1 MDLENK
7 EKTLLRKYI
16 DEQCTPGELEQVK
29 NIMLRPDI
37 QRLFDEILD
46 EHFVALNPQK
56 DTGQSRLDQ
65 LLGKFN
71 TRLQK
76 TQIDTNITQPE
87 KVRPVRVFQIKK
99 YLPYAA
105 IWALIVFG
113 FFIYRFVNVKNELVT
128 QRVATHEIV
137 NPYGQRSKIILPD
150 SSEVFLGA
158 GSKLT
163 IPEKFTDNLR
173 EISLQGEA
181 FFQVTKN
188 PKKPFVIHTGTVQT
202 RVLGTSFKIE
212 AFKNKPLTVS
222 VVTGKVRVD
231 DYTGNIHTSLAV
243 LTPGQKVTYNNG
255 QAIAG
260 KAGIEETRSW
270 KDGRQA
276 FNQQALHDITDVLE
290 RWYNVKFDYITAKKA
305 EEKISVILNS
315 DRPLA
320 NIMKVLSAT
329 GHFKYEIN
337 GKIITIK

>member
-1 MDLENK
+1 MDSENK
-7 EKTLLRKYI
+7 EKALIRKYI
-16 DEQCTPGELEQVK
+16 DEECTPEELEQLK
-29 NIMLRPDI
+29 ELMLRPEV
-37 QRLFDEILD
+37 QHLFDEVLD
-46 EHFVALNPQK
+46 EHFIALTPQK
-56 DTGQSRLDQ
+56 DIGQSHLEQ
-65 LLGKFN
+65 LSVKFN
-71 TRLQK
+71 SRLK
-76 TQIDTNITQPE
+76 ESKVTQPAE
-87 KVRPVRVFQIKK
+87 ANPARIFKIKK

-105 IWALIVFG
+105 IWILIVSG
-113 FFIYRFVNVKNELVT
+113 FFVYRFANVKNESVARLVAM
-128 QRVATHEIV
+128 REMV
-137 NPYGQRSKIILPD
+137 NPFGQRSKIILPD
-150 SSEVFLGA
+150 SSEVFLGP

-163 IPEKFTDNLR
+163 IPEKFTGNLR
-173 EISLQGEA
+173 EISLEGEA

-212 AFKNKPLTVS
+212 AFKNKPLTVA

-231 DYTGNIHTSLAV
+231 DYTRNRHTSLAV
-243 LTPGQKVTYNNG
+243 LTLGQKVTYNNG
-255 QAIAG
+255 RTTAG
-260 KAGIEETRSW
+260 KAAIEETSAW
-270 KDGRQA
+270 MDGRQV

-290 RWYNVKFDYITAKKA
+290 RWYNVKFEYKTAKKA

>member
-7 EKTLLRKYI
+7 EKYLIRKYI
-16 DEQCTPGELEQVK
+16 NKQCTADELEEVQEL
-29 NIMLRPDI
+29 MLRPGV
-37 QRLFDEILD
+37 QHLFDEVLD
-46 EHFVALNPQK
+46 ERFIALTPQK
-56 DTGQSRLDQ
+56 DTEQQRLDQ
-65 LLGKFN
+65 LLNKFN

-76 TQIDTNITQPE
+76 PRVNINIAQPNE
-87 KVRPVRVFQIKK
+87 AKPVRFFQIKK

-105 IWALIVFG
+105 VWALIVSG
-113 FFIYRFVNVKNELVT
+113 FFVYRFIAVKNESVI
-128 QRVATHEIV
+128 QRVAMREIV

-163 IPEKFTDNLR
+163 IPEKFTGNLR

-188 PKKPFVIHTGTVQT
+188 PKKPFIIHTGTVQT

-212 AFKNKPLTVS
+212 AFKNKPLTVA

-231 DYTGNIHTSLAV
+231 DYTGNTHTSLAV
-243 LTPGQKVTYNNG
+243 LTPGQKVTYTNG

-260 KAGIEETRSW
+260 KAAIEDTRAW
-270 KDGRQA
+270 TDGRQV
-276 FNQQALHDITDVLE
+276 FNQQALNDITDVLE
-290 RWYNVKFDYITAKKA
+290 RWYNIKIEYKTAKKA
-305 EEKISVILNS
+305 GEKISVILNA
-315 DRPLA
+315 DKPLT

-329 GHFKYEIN
+329 GHFEYAIN
-337 GKIITIK
+337 GKTITIR